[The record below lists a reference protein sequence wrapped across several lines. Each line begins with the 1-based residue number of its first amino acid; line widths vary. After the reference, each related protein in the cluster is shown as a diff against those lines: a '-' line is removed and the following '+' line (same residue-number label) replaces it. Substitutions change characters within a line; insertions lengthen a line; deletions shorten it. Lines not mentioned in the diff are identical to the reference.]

1 MTLEEHLALM
11 DQMAKEWHEK
21 NDKPKAVRKAMRYIK
36 AQKERRGIIG

>member
-21 NDKPKAVRKAMRYIK
+21 NDKPESVCK
-36 AQKERRGIIG
+36 AQKKRLCLTA

>member
-21 NDKPKAVRKAMRYIK
+21 NDKPESVRKAMRYIK
-36 AQKERRGIIG
+36 AQKKRLGLPA